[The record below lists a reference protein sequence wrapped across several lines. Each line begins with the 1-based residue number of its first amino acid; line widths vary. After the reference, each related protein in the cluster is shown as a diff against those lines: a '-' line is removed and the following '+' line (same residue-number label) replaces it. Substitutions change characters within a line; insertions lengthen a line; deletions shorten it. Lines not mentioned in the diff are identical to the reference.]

1 MILIPA
7 HNEAASISAVVAETR
22 RLRDEPVVVIDD
34 CSSDAT
40 ATLAANSGATV
51 LRLPLQLGAWGAT
64 QTGLRYAH
72 AQGWERVVTLDAD
85 GQHEP
90 HGIAAVIAPLMD
102 ATADVCIGA
111 CPERVS
117 SARRLAWSYFR
128 RLSGIKHE
136 DITSG
141 FRAYNRAAIELL
153 ISPAA
158 TLLDYQ
164 DIGVLLIL
172 RRHGLRVQE
181 VRVAMQ
187 PRASGKS
194 HVFASWWKVA
204 QYLVITSL
212 LSLAG
217 VGRERQQSLGASG
230 LRMLNKGRLD

>member
-7 HNEAASISAVVAETR
+7 HNEAASISSVVSETR
-22 RLRDEPVVVIDD
+22 RLRAEPVVVIDD

-40 ATLAANSGATV
+40 ASLAERSGATV
-51 LRLPLQLGAWGAT
+51 LRLPLRLGAWGAT
-64 QTGLRYAH
+64 QTGLRYAR
-72 AQGWERVVTLDAD
+72 AQGWERAVTLDAD

-90 HGIAAVIAPLMD
+90 RGIDAVIGPLMD
-102 ATADVCIGA
+102 GTADVCIGA

-128 RLSGIKHE
+128 RLSGIKHV

-141 FRAYNRAAIELL
+141 FRAYNRAAIDLL
-153 ISPAA
+153 SSPAA

-172 RRHGLRVQE
+172 RRQGLRVRE
-181 VRVAMQ
+181 VGVAMQ
-187 PRASGKS
+187 PRRSGKS

-204 QYLVITSL
+204 QYLVVTSV

-217 VGRERQQSLGASG
+217 VGRERKQSSASSCVRT
-230 LRMLNKGRLD
+230 LKNERLE